1 MGALLTPHWPS
12 HLQFHLDP
20 RKLILFIVTVG
31 CLLVFLGGALL
42 TLYILY
48 QGDINNIRPFIIIGQ
63 HKLQLL
69 FHFLLAKENVDLHF
83 PLIFVKISK

>member
-1 MGALLTPHWPS
+1 MN
-12 HLQFHLDP
+12 LDP

-31 CLLVFLGGALL
+31 CLLVLLGSPLL

-63 HKLQLL
+63 DN
-69 FHFLLAKENVDLHF
+69 F
-83 PLIFVKISK
+83 